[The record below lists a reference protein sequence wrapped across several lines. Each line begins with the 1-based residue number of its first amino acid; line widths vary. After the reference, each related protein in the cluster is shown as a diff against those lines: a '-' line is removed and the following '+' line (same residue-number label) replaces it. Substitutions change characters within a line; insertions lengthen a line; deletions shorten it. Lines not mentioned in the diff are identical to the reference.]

1 MALSG
6 GGGGGGGCGGR
17 GRGGSKGDG
26 RGGRGDRVRYGHK
39 RRQGAS
45 RRAAANGEVISF
57 DVDDGD
63 DDVDTNG
70 PKFPGLDR
78 VLPAGRQMRN
88 LTNVMEEAAAVMA
101 RRKTVIGEE
110 EAACRQFVMEDAA
123 AVEARLEKQA
133 GSKTASHVVPT

>member
-1 MALSG
+1 
-6 GGGGGGGCGGR
+6 
-17 GRGGSKGDG
+17 
-26 RGGRGDRVRYGHK
+26 
-39 RRQGAS
+39 
-45 RRAAANGEVISF
+45 VISF